1 MRMQILDIIT
11 KKKLGQP
18 LTREEITYFARGA
31 ADKTIPDYQLAAL
44 LMAIR
49 LNGMTAQE
57 TTDLTLAMRDSGDV
71 CDLSAIPGKKI
82 DKHSTGGVGDTTT
95 LILAPL
101 VAACGVPVAKM
112 SGRGLGH
119 TGGTL
124 DKLESIP
131 GLSVEETE
139 ERFIR
144 QVQEIG
150 LAVIGQTAAL
160 APADKTLYALRDVTS
175 TVDSLPLIA
184 ASIMSKKLASGA
196 DGIVLDVKTGSG
208 ALMETLPD
216 ALALAQTM
224 VDIGK
229 LAGKPV
235 VAVITS
241 MAQPLGTHIGNALEV
256 KDAIDVLAGRTQ
268 GDLLEISLLLGS
280 HMLVLAEKAKTL
292 PEARAMLENALSSG
306 VGLRKLA
313 EMIAAQGGDPRVV
326 EDLSL
331 LPQAAVKRVMRAETV
346 GYLSAMDTTALG
358 MAAQTMVDIGKLAGK
373 PVVAVITSMA
383 QPLGTHIG
391 NALEVKDA
399 IDVLA
404 GRTQGD
410 LLEISLLLGSHML
423 VLAEKAKT
431 LPEARAMLE
440 NALSSGVGLRKLA
453 EMIAAQGGDPRV
465 VEDLSLLPQAAVKRV
480 MRAETVGYLSAM
492 DTTALG
498 MAAQRMGAGRAKKSD
513 MLDYSVGYVLHVR
526 LGDEVTKDTPLAT
539 LYARNEAEA
548 EEAEKA
554 IRKALTIAKEKPSV
568 PPLWDAVVTA
578 EGITYN
584 R

>member
-1 MRMQILDIIT
+1 MQILDIIA
-11 KKKLGQP
+11 KKKFAQP
-18 LTREEITYFARGA
+18 LTREEITFFARGA
-31 ADKTIPDYQLAAL
+31 AEKTIPDYQLAAL

-71 CDLSAIPGKKI
+71 CDLSAISGKKI

-139 ERFIR
+139 EHFIH
-144 QVQEIG
+144 QVQDIG
-150 LAVIGQTAAL
+150 LAVIGQTASL
-160 APADKTLYALRDVTS
+160 APADKTLYALRDVTA

-224 VDIGK
+224 VNIGK

-256 KDAIDVLAGRTQ
+256 KDAIDVLAGRTK

-292 PEARAMLENALSSG
+292 PEARTMLETALTSG
-306 VGLRKLA
+306 AGLRKLA
-313 EMIAAQGGDPRVV
+313 EMIAAQGGDARVT
-326 EDLSL
+326 EDVTR
-331 LPQAAVKRVMRAETV
+331 LPQAKVIRPIRAGQT
-346 GYLSAMDTTALG
+346 GYLTAMDTTALG
-358 MAAQTMVDIGKLAGK
+358 MV
-373 PVVAVITSMA
+373 
-383 QPLGTHIG
+383 
-391 NALEVKDA
+391 
-399 IDVLA
+399 
-404 GRTQGD
+404 
-410 LLEISLLLGSHML
+410 
-423 VLAEKAKT
+423 
-431 LPEARAMLE
+431 
-440 NALSSGVGLRKLA
+440 
-453 EMIAAQGGDPRV
+453 
-465 VEDLSLLPQAAVKRV
+465 
-480 MRAETVGYLSAM
+480 
-492 DTTALG
+492 
-498 MAAQRMGAGRAKKSD
+498 AQRMGAGRAKKTD
-513 MLDYSVGYVLHVR
+513 TLDYSVGYVLHAR
-526 LGDEVTKDTPLAT
+526 LGDALTPETPLAT
-539 LYARNEAEA
+539 LYARSEVDADEAER
-548 EEAEKA
+548 A
-554 IRKALTIAKEKPSV
+554 IREAITISADKQEI
-568 PPLWDAVVTA
+568 PPLWYAVVTA
-578 EGITYN
+578 EGVTMN
-584 R
+584 PCAPQTRN